1 VVDPI
6 VFSHSKIN
14 TGKNKDLILTLKMK
28 DLLTVVIPCKNEKD
42 NIYEC
47 VSFISKQVGSS
58 DLKVIIADN
67 SDDSDSLDFLYCVE
81 RDFKYLL
88 DIEFISGGFPAKARL
103 EGSKLVK
110 TPYVLFLDADIML
123 QNRSVLNECLKYRV
137 DLVTVPF
144 QTENGF
150 NWIFRL
156 FDVQQ
161 RISNL
166 IGTPFAV
173 GGFQLW
179 KTEAYWKTGGY
190 DETHM
195 FAEDY
200 WVSQKAEFMKIHQT
214 KGVWTSARRF
224 RNKGFFYMAWLTL
237 KCYFNRNNSEFF
249 KRHHN
254 YWI

>member
-1 VVDPI
+1 MEQ
-6 VFSHSKIN
+6 KI
-14 TGKNKDLILTLKMK
+14 TI
-28 DLLTVVIPCKNEKD
+28 VIPCKNEKD

-47 VSFISKQVGSS
+47 IGFIAKQVGAAGI
-58 DLKVIIADN
+58 KVIIADTSN
-67 SDDSDSLDFLYCVE
+67 TAESLEWLYKAKLHF
-81 RDFKYLL
+81 RNQL
-88 DIEFISGGFPAKARL
+88 DIRIIEGGFPAKARL
-103 EGSKLVK
+103 EGSKLVT
-110 TPYVLFLDADIML
+110 TPYLLFLDADIML
-123 QNRSVLNECLKYRV
+123 QDKFILKECLVYNS

-144 QTENGF
+144 QTETGF

-156 FDVQQ
+156 FDIQQ
-161 RISNL
+161 IISNW

-200 WVSQKAEFMKIHQT
+200 WVSQKAKAMKIHKT

-224 RNKGFFYMAWLTL
+224 KNKGFFYMAWLSI
-237 KCYFNRNNSEFF
+237 KCYLNRNNSEFF
-249 KRHHN
+249 KQSHN
-254 YWI
+254 YWN

>member
-1 VVDPI
+1 
-6 VFSHSKIN
+6 
-14 TGKNKDLILTLKMK
+14 MK
-28 DLLTVVIPCKNEKD
+28 EQITIVIPCKNEKD

-47 VSFISKQVGSS
+47 ISFIAKQTGIAGT
-58 DLKVIIADN
+58 KVIIADT
-67 SDDSDSLDFLYCVE
+67 SDDTDSLYWLNVVKN
-81 RDFKYLL
+81 DFKYSL
-88 DIEFISGGFPAKARL
+88 DIQIIEGGFPAKARL
-103 EGSKLVK
+103 NGSVFVT
-110 TPYVLFLDADIML
+110 TPYILFLDADIML
-123 QNRSVLNECLKYRV
+123 QDKFVLGECLAYNT

-144 QTENGF
+144 QTEKGF

-156 FDVQQ
+156 FDIQQ

-166 IGTPFAV
+166 IGSPFAV

-190 DETHM
+190 DETHL

-200 WVSQKAEFMKIHQT
+200 WVSQKAKVMKIHNT

-224 RNKGFFYMAWLTL
+224 KKKGFFYMFILSI
-237 KCYFNRNNSEFF
+237 KCYINRNNTDFF
-249 KRHHN
+249 KNHQN

>member
-1 VVDPI
+1 
-6 VFSHSKIN
+6 
-14 TGKNKDLILTLKMK
+14 MK
-28 DLLTVVIPCKNEKD
+28 DKLTIIIPCKNEKD

-47 VSFISKQVGSS
+47 IGLIAKQVGF
-58 DLKVIIADN
+58 DGTKVIIADT
-67 SDDSDSLDFLYCVE
+67 SDTAESLEWVYKTQLHF
-81 RDFKYLL
+81 RNKL
-88 DIEFISGGFPAKARL
+88 DIRIIEGGFPAKARL
-103 EGSKLVK
+103 EGSKLVD
-110 TPYVLFLDADIML
+110 TPYILFLDADIML
-123 QNRSVLNECLKYRV
+123 FNKFVLLECLGYQT

-144 QTENGF
+144 QTEKGF

-156 FDVQQ
+156 FDIQQ
-161 RISNL
+161 RISNW

-190 DETHM
+190 DETHL

-200 WVSQKAEFMKIHQT
+200 WVSQKAEVMKIHKT

-224 RNKGFFYMAWLTL
+224 KNKGFFYMAWLTI

-249 KRHHN
+249 KKSHN
-254 YWI
+254 YWN

>member
-1 VVDPI
+1 MKE
-6 VFSHSKIN
+6 KI
-14 TGKNKDLILTLKMK
+14 TI
-28 DLLTVVIPCKNEKD
+28 VIPCKNEMD

-47 VSFISKQVGSS
+47 VSFIAKQTGIVGT
-58 DLKVIIADN
+58 KVIIADT
-67 SDDSDSLDFLYCVE
+67 SDEQQSLWWI
-81 RDFKYLL
+81 RRTQN
-88 DIEFISGGFPAKARL
+88 EFNYSLNIKVIRGGFPAKARL
-103 EGSKLVK
+103 KGSKLVT
-110 TPYVLFLDADIML
+110 TPYILFLDADIML
-123 QNRSVLNECLKYRV
+123 QDKSILGECIAYNT

-144 QTENGF
+144 QTEEGF

-156 FDVQQ
+156 FDIQQ
-161 RISNL
+161 QISNW

-190 DETHM
+190 DETHL

-200 WVSQKAEFMKIHQT
+200 WVSQKAEVMKIHNT

-224 RNKGFFYMAWLTL
+224 KNKGFFYMAWLTI

-249 KRHHN
+249 KQSHN
-254 YWI
+254 YWN

>member
-1 VVDPI
+1 
-6 VFSHSKIN
+6 
-14 TGKNKDLILTLKMK
+14 MK
-28 DLLTVVIPCKNEKD
+28 ELLTIVIPCKNERD

-47 VSFISKQVGSS
+47 IGFIAKQVGFAGTR
-58 DLKVIIADN
+58 VIIADT
-67 SDDSDSLDFLYCVE
+67 SDEEDSLDFLQYTE
-81 RDFKYLL
+81 DNYRYSLN
-88 DIEFISGGFPAKARL
+88 IELIKGGFPAKARL
-103 EGSKLVK
+103 EGSKLVT

-123 QNRSVLNECLKYRV
+123 QNKSLLGECLAYNT

-144 QTENGF
+144 QTEKGF

-156 FDVQQ
+156 FDIQQ
-161 RISNL
+161 QLSNL
-166 IGTPFAV
+166 LGTPFAI

-190 DETHM
+190 DETHL

-200 WVSQKAEFMKIHQT
+200 WVSQRAESMKIHNT

-224 RNKGFFYMAWLTL
+224 KNKGFFYMFLL
-237 KCYFNRNNSEFF
+237 SMKCYINRNNTEFF
-249 KRHHN
+249 KHHHN